1 MSRIGL
7 DAGATGEGVCPTAA
21 HLRVLRDDQADLASC
36 QQKTARTGGNY
47 SGQTVAGHTTQ
58 GLHSNIGFGQLPHP
72 DWNLYGELGAAMAPA
87 ISVAGN
93 RICYG
98 RELVSVKDVTY
109 RGYIYLPN
117 AGAVA
122 HEGGA
127 VIIALNSDVDVG
139 AIFSAE
145 MCIQSGIRTVRI
157 EALDLA
163 TLSVDPATVTS
174 YFVPA
179 KIGDA

>member
-36 QQKTARTGGNY
+36 QQKTARTGGAY
-47 SGQTVAGHTTQ
+47 SGTTVAGHTSA
-58 GLHSNIGFGQLPHP
+58 GEHSNIGWGQLPRP
-72 DWNLYGELGAAMAPA
+72 NWNLYGELYAAMAPA

-93 RICYG
+93 RVCYG
-98 RELVSVKDVTY
+98 RELVSTQDVTI
-109 RGYIYLPN
+109 RGTVYLPD
-117 AGAVA
+117 GDAVD

-127 VIIALNSDVDVG
+127 VWLALNSDVDVG
-139 AIFSAE
+139 AVFSAE
-145 MCIQSGIRTVRI
+145 MCIQAGARTVRV
-157 EALDLA
+157 EACDLA
-163 TLSVDPATVTS
+163 TLSVDPATVSTR
-174 YFVPA
+174 FVPA